1 VSTFSSR
8 DAAAIRR
15 ARGVADELGRVGV
28 LGLIL
33 LLVCLYG
40 EALPYPFMLLTLFA
54 ALGLSL

>member
-1 VSTFSSR
+1 MLQR
-8 DAAAIRR
+8 YGAR
-15 ARGVADELGRVGV
+15 AVWLIELGRVGV